1 MALNGPKR
9 NSWTERGKAKLRHA
23 MLAAVWML
31 AAMPAVAADLRVTCY
46 SDGVECQVTS
56 ELAQRFTA
64 ANPDVHVTV
73 DTVAYKVIQE
83 SLPVQLAAGNGPDIA
98 RVTDFGAIQKYLLDM
113 RPMLQDAGYWDDQF
127 GATLPW
133 MQNGAGDHGIYGL
146 PTQLTITGPIVNKTL
161 FDQAGVAMPGPKSTW
176 DDWAA
181 AAKKVADATHTEFG
195 MAMDRSGHRF
205 ATGAISYGAKYFNAD
220 GTPAPVDDGYK
231 AFASRWVGWNK
242 DGTAEKEVW
251 AAAGGAAYR
260 DAFEDFANGRVV
272 VYVSGSWQV
281 SRLESS
287 VKDGFE
293 WVIAPPFC
301 GPASCSPMPGGAA
314 FVAFKGSKNPKEV
327 ARFLDYLA
335 SETVY
340 REMAEKTANIPAQ
353 QALQKPG
360 AVQYQA
366 APRVAAALDAFTQA
380 SASLSPVAYR
390 LQGYIL
396 NRPIFN
402 AAVARLSQAIV
413 GELTPEQAYAR
424 IDSDVQSALQA
435 AK

>member
-1 MALNGPKR
+1 MRLL
-9 NSWTERGKAKLRHA
+9 T
-23 MLAAVWML
+23 LAALL
-31 AAMPAVAADLRVTCY
+31 AATAGAAHAADLHVACY
-46 SDGVECQVTS
+46 SDGVECDVTAD
-56 ELAQRFTA
+56 LAKRFTA
-64 ANPDVHVTV
+64 ANPDIHIFV
-73 DTVAYKVIQE
+73 DKVAYKVIQE

-98 RVTDFGAIQKYLLDM
+98 RVTDFGAISKYFLDM
-113 RPMLQDAGYWDDQF
+113 RPLLPDAPYWEANF
-127 GATLPW
+127 GQTLPW
-133 MQNGAGDHGIYGL
+133 MQSGSGDHGIYGL
-146 PTQLTITGPIVNKTL
+146 PTQLTITRPIVNKTL
-161 FDQAGVAMPGPKSTW
+161 FEQAGVPMPGATATW

-181 AAKKVADATHTEFG
+181 ATAKVAAATKTEFG
-195 MAMDRSGHRF
+195 LAMDRSGHRF

-251 AAAGGAAYR
+251 AAAGGASYR

-272 VYVSGSWQV
+272 AYVSGSWQV
-281 SRLESS
+281 SRLQSS
-287 VKDGFE
+287 VGDGFE

-301 GPASCSPMPGGAA
+301 GPAACTPMPGGAS
-314 FVAFKGSKNPKEV
+314 FVAFKSTKSPKDV

-335 SETVY
+335 SEPVY
-340 REMAEKTANIPAQ
+340 REMTARTANIPAHQ
-353 QALQKPG
+353 GLQKTGVP
-360 AVQYQA
+360 YDDT
-366 APRVAAALDAFTQA
+366 APRVAAALGEFTKA
-380 SASLSPVAYR
+380 AGSVSPVAYQ
-390 LQGYIL
+390 LQGYLL

-413 GELTPEQAYAR
+413 GELTLDQAYAR